1 MSKQG
6 LIQYLCIM
14 SNDKI
19 TLKGVARIATP
30 VIISEFLEEAL
41 ILTDSILLSY
51 KPDVYLASVGIID
64 AILLIILAYGVALN
78 DSYQN
83 FFARYENQDLVTVL
97 AIFKNAWKK
106 FLCSGVAIAILILSL
121 TQLGIL
127 FANSNNIIACV
138 NQSIW
143 FILPLAL
150 LSYTSMW
157 LNSFLMGLVHVKLLS
172 IVSICCVFVNGLCG
186 YFLLFKVKS
195 TLTPTSIILLTSAL
209 SELLAVA
216 IMWIYIRKRYHHR
229 ENGTKIRH
237 QKLLSRTFSLA
248 SIYPAL
254 SEIGFHIGSLV
265 LFIFCTY
272 FFPQNQVALLS
283 LIFSYWGLMQVPVDG
298 LQEISL
304 NYFAKLYSNREMK
317 SFLSYSR
324 QLIRFA
330 RGCCIILFVI
340 VITSDLL
347 FEDWSNIKFQ
357 GIILV
362 FLISLFACGTEI
374 FNTSLI
380 VRLKNDSYMIGKL
393 IFAIL
398 ATGLVLIGRF
408 LLHVETILS
417 ILCPFLLAQIAENV
431 YCSIRAKTVWLKS
444 RGI

>member
-1 MSKQG
+1 
-6 LIQYLCIM
+6 M
-14 SNDKI
+14 SNENI

-51 KPDVYLASVGIID
+51 KPDVYLAAVGIID

-83 FFARYENQDLVTVL
+83 FFARYENQDIITVVAL
-97 AIFKNAWKK
+97 FKDAWKN
-106 FLCSGVAIAILILSL
+106 FLCSGVASAVFILSL

-127 FANSNNIIACV
+127 FANNNNIIVCV
-138 NQSIW
+138 NQSLW

-150 LSYTSMW
+150 LSYISMW
-157 LNSFLMGLVHVKLLS
+157 LNSFLMGLGHVKLLS
-172 IVSICCVFVNGLCG
+172 IISICCVFVNGLCG
-186 YFLLFKVKS
+186 YILLFQVEL
-195 TLTPTSIILLTSAL
+195 TLTPTSIILVTSAL

-216 IMWIYIRKRYHHR
+216 IMWIYIERRYYHR
-229 ENGTKIRH
+229 VVETKIRH

-248 SIYPAL
+248 SIYPSL

-265 LFIFCTY
+265 LFIFCAY

-304 NYFAKLYSNREMK
+304 NYFAKLYSNRETE
-317 SFLSYSR
+317 SFLLYSR
-324 QLIRFA
+324 KLIRFA

-340 VITSDLL
+340 VSTSDFL
-347 FEDWSNIKFQ
+347 FEEWSDVKFQ
-357 GIILV
+357 GLILV
-362 FLISLFACGTEI
+362 FIISLFACGTEI

-380 VRLKNDSYMIGKL
+380 VRLKNDSYMMGKIIFGVLASCL
-393 IFAIL
+393 IFIC
-398 ATGLVLIGRF
+398 RF
-408 LLHVETILS
+408 IFNIDSILS
-417 ILCPFLLAQIAENV
+417 VLLPLLLAQIAENI
-431 YCSIRAKTVWLKS
+431 YSTIRAKSVWLK
-444 RGI
+444 